1 MFYLDLNLLNISDA
15 RDLHCEKLGCYIRI
29 RLGRKGCGN
38 CSICKSTFQS
48 ISNLDRRIAS
58 FFTDQIINDLLRGT
72 PDQLIKLNNRFWKI
86 FFPTYSFPDW
96 YPYFNKKHI
105 HANYNG
111 PHKVQA
117 KEVFEII
124 KQLEEF
130 LDYDWFNNKKN
141 KHYSAYDLVKGLD
154 RNTCT
159 YCNRSYTSTVIVKNT
174 GEKIIRPTLDHWFPQ
189 SQYPLLAVSFQNL
202 IPSCYNCNS
211 SIKGAVDL
219 NLTDHIHPYVD
230 QDQIRE
236 FKFGYFYSGK
246 LDEYRISI
254 QDINYKVSRARQT
267 LQSMFLDEVYN
278 SHHSEL
284 KDLITLK
291 KSYSKSYI
299 KSIQKIMGNK
309 LPEEEIYRL
318 LFGVYY
324 SEADFHKRPL
334 SKFKYDILK
343 QLDMID

>member
-1 MFYLDLNLLNISDA
+1 MFYIDLDQPNISSA
-15 RDLHCEKLGCYIRI
+15 RESHYKKLKCYINK
-29 RLGRKGCGN
+29 RLGNDGCQD
-38 CSICKSTFQS
+38 CDICRSRITPADG
-48 ISNLDRRIAS
+48 LDGQIIS
-58 FFTDQIINDLLRGT
+58 FFNDENISALLMGNPQR
-72 PDQLIKLNNRFWKI
+72 LIELNTEFWTT
-86 FFPTYSFPDW
+86 FFPTFRFPQW
-96 YPYFNKKHI
+96 TTFFNRKI
-105 HANYNG
+105 RG
-111 PHKVQA
+111 TDQQA
-117 KEVFEII
+117 SQVFNII
-124 KQLEEF
+124 DQLEKIV
-130 LDYDWFNNKKN
+130 DYNWFNDKKN
-141 KHYSAYDLVKGLD
+141 KYYSAYDLVKGLD

-159 YCNRSYTSTVIVKNT
+159 YCNRSYISTVIVKKT

-299 KSIQKIMGNK
+299 KSMQKIMGNK

-324 SEADFHKRPL
+324 SEVDFHKRPL